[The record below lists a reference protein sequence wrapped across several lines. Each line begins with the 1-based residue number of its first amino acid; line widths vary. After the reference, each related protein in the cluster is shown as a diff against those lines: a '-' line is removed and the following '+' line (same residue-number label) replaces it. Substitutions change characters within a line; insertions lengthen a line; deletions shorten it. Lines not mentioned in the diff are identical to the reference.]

1 MTVMLTLDERRKRLG
16 FRAGHRGVKEA
27 DILIGSFVARHALD
41 WSAAEIAWFER
52 LLEESD
58 RDILAWVTGAEPCP
72 EVWRTPIMAAMQKLD
87 YLPTG
92 G

>member
-1 MTVMLTLDERRKRLG
+1 MTSRSLEESRKRLR

-27 DILIGSFVARHALD
+27 DILIGGFVERHVAGWD
-41 WSAAEIAWFER
+41 ADEIAWFER
-52 LLEESD
+52 LLGETD

-72 EVWRTPIMAAMQKLD
+72 EAWQGPIMTAMQRLD
-87 YLPTG
+87 YLPHG